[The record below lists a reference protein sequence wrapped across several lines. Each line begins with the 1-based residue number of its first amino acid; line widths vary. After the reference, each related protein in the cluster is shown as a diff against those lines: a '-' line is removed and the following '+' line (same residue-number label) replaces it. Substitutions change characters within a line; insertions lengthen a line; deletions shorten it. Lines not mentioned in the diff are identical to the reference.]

1 MKKIILSAA
10 LLLVGFAAYSQNLL
24 EGSDDYTLT
33 YESRGFDNGVDSI
46 KYTYRWDEFDL
57 EMTAWLLIL
66 DSQVYV
72 DHIYK
77 VGYGVY
83 AIARYHDGFVR
94 CYPLEDDGSCLFK
107 EYFDVFDDRFKH
119 DVVERLD
126 TVEELDII
134 E

>member
-10 LLLVGFAAYSQNLL
+10 LLLVGFASYSQNLL
-24 EGSDDYTLT
+24 EGSENYSLT
-33 YESRGFDNGVDSI
+33 YENRSFDSGVDSI

-66 DSQVYV
+66 DQQVYV

-77 VGYGVY
+77 VGHGVY
-83 AIARYHDGFVR
+83 AIAEYHDGYVR
-94 CYPLEDDGSCLFK
+94 CYPLKDDGTRQSK
-107 EYFDVFDDRFKH
+107 EYFDVFDKRF
-119 DVVERLD
+119 
-126 TVEELDII
+126 EELNFDAPLQII